1 MGKNG
6 IERLEAHQPDYKS
19 LSYKEYSIA
28 ELGNI
33 IGFFVKRAGH
43 RSNPDKQRKDL
54 YDAKNYLAM
63 LTEKAKNKA
72 EKLGIDF
79 DSL

>member
-1 MGKNG
+1 MG
-6 IERLEAHQPDYKS
+6 IERLDVHQPDYLPKSYREYS
-19 LSYKEYSIA
+19 LS
-28 ELGNI
+28 ELGGVI
-33 IGFFVKRAGH
+33 AFFTKRAGH

-63 LTEKAKNKA
+63 LTEKVKNKA
-72 EKLGIDF
+72 EKLSIDF

>member
-1 MGKNG
+1 MG
-6 IERLEAHQPDYKS
+6 IERLDKHKPDYKPK
-19 LSYKEYSIA
+19 SYREYDIA

-33 IGFFVKRAGH
+33 IAFFVKRAGH
-43 RSNPDKQRKDL
+43 RANSDKVRKDL

-63 LTEKAKNKA
+63 LEQKVKNKA

-79 DSL
+79 ESL